1 MEKIIMKKN
10 DTLTRIPLANA
21 TFVSGEGSLCY
32 EDVIDDFPNAKYID
46 IITFNISQSQNSLL
60 EALKEAGK
68 RNIPIRLVTNIPN
81 RWHSYWGATA
91 RNRAKETIKI
101 YQRKLKPESIGKLAN
116 IFFKFNNH
124 GKIILTN
131 NIVYWGS
138 ANFSDESVRNYEC
151 GTLSKDRHFIDYIH
165 NSLIPCI
172 LSNSIDYYKR
182 NYINYVAGIYSA
194 ISFIHNMFEEVHDSS
209 YGIYEDYDTNFR
221 PVEYFNYSSNG
232 LTWKLLENLMET
244 VQKFEELLSGII
256 SELDDEYDEFIDDS
270 DFEHYEEADKL
281 IEKFRHDIDNLNNQ
295 ISSIC
300 YSLEDLAKFDE
311 ETYTFRIL
319 SEDYGNVAYDD
330 ALDYY
335 VELSSNEAREA
346 YEDLIEFAKPNIDN
360 LLLALS
366 NYEDVLLKYADELI
380 DLSQENEDIDNT

>member
-1 MEKIIMKKN
+1 
-10 DTLTRIPLANA
+10 
-21 TFVSGEGSLCY
+21 
-32 EDVIDDFPNAKYID
+32 
-46 IITFNISQSQNSLL
+46 
-60 EALKEAGK
+60 
-68 RNIPIRLVTNIPN
+68 
-81 RWHSYWGATA
+81 
-91 RNRAKETIKI
+91 
-101 YQRKLKPESIGKLAN
+101 
-116 IFFKFNNH
+116 
-124 GKIILTN
+124 
-131 NIVYWGS
+131 
-138 ANFSDESVRNYEC
+138 
-151 GTLSKDRHFIDYIH
+151 
-165 NSLIPCI
+165 
-172 LSNSIDYYKR
+172 
-182 NYINYVAGIYSA
+182 
-194 ISFIHNMFEEVHDSS
+194 MFEEVHDSS

>member
-1 MEKIIMKKN
+1 MN
-10 DTLTRIPLANA
+10 
-21 TFVSGEGSLCY
+21 
-32 EDVIDDFPNAKYID
+32 
-46 IITFNISQSQNSLL
+46 
-60 EALKEAGK
+60 
-68 RNIPIRLVTNIPN
+68 
-81 RWHSYWGATA
+81 
-91 RNRAKETIKI
+91 
-101 YQRKLKPESIGKLAN
+101 
-116 IFFKFNNH
+116 
-124 GKIILTN
+124 ILT
-131 NIVYWGS
+131 
-138 ANFSDESVRNYEC
+138 
-151 GTLSKDRHFIDYIH
+151 ID
-165 NSLIPCI
+165 
-172 LSNSIDYYKR
+172 
-182 NYINYVAGIYSA
+182 
-194 ISFIHNMFEEVHDSS
+194 
-209 YGIYEDYDTNFR
+209 
-221 PVEYFNYSSNG
+221 SNG

-281 IEKFRHDIDNLNNQ
+281 IENFRHDIDNLNNQ

-300 YSLEDLAKFDE
+300 YSLEDLTKFDE

>member
-1 MEKIIMKKN
+1 
-10 DTLTRIPLANA
+10 
-21 TFVSGEGSLCY
+21 
-32 EDVIDDFPNAKYID
+32 
-46 IITFNISQSQNSLL
+46 
-60 EALKEAGK
+60 
-68 RNIPIRLVTNIPN
+68 
-81 RWHSYWGATA
+81 
-91 RNRAKETIKI
+91 
-101 YQRKLKPESIGKLAN
+101 
-116 IFFKFNNH
+116 
-124 GKIILTN
+124 
-131 NIVYWGS
+131 
-138 ANFSDESVRNYEC
+138 
-151 GTLSKDRHFIDYIH
+151 
-165 NSLIPCI
+165 
-172 LSNSIDYYKR
+172 
-182 NYINYVAGIYSA
+182 
-194 ISFIHNMFEEVHDSS
+194 MFEEVHDSS
-209 YGIYEDYDTNFR
+209 YGIYEDYNTNFR
-221 PVEYFNYSSNG
+221 PVEYFNYSSNV

-335 VELSSNEAREA
+335 VELSSNKAREA
-346 YEDLIEFAKPNIDN
+346 YEDLIESAKPNTDN

>member
-1 MEKIIMKKN
+1 
-10 DTLTRIPLANA
+10 
-21 TFVSGEGSLCY
+21 
-32 EDVIDDFPNAKYID
+32 
-46 IITFNISQSQNSLL
+46 
-60 EALKEAGK
+60 
-68 RNIPIRLVTNIPN
+68 
-81 RWHSYWGATA
+81 
-91 RNRAKETIKI
+91 
-101 YQRKLKPESIGKLAN
+101 
-116 IFFKFNNH
+116 
-124 GKIILTN
+124 
-131 NIVYWGS
+131 
-138 ANFSDESVRNYEC
+138 
-151 GTLSKDRHFIDYIH
+151 
-165 NSLIPCI
+165 
-172 LSNSIDYYKR
+172 
-182 NYINYVAGIYSA
+182 
-194 ISFIHNMFEEVHDSS
+194 MFEEVHDSS

-232 LTWKLLENLMET
+232 LTWKLLQNLMET

-346 YEDLIEFAKPNIDN
+346 YEDLIESAKPNIDN

-380 DLSQENEDIDNT
+380 NLSQENENINNT

>member
-1 MEKIIMKKN
+1 
-10 DTLTRIPLANA
+10 
-21 TFVSGEGSLCY
+21 
-32 EDVIDDFPNAKYID
+32 
-46 IITFNISQSQNSLL
+46 
-60 EALKEAGK
+60 
-68 RNIPIRLVTNIPN
+68 
-81 RWHSYWGATA
+81 
-91 RNRAKETIKI
+91 
-101 YQRKLKPESIGKLAN
+101 
-116 IFFKFNNH
+116 
-124 GKIILTN
+124 
-131 NIVYWGS
+131 
-138 ANFSDESVRNYEC
+138 
-151 GTLSKDRHFIDYIH
+151 
-165 NSLIPCI
+165 
-172 LSNSIDYYKR
+172 
-182 NYINYVAGIYSA
+182 
-194 ISFIHNMFEEVHDSS
+194 MFEEVHDSS

-232 LTWKLLENLMET
+232 LTWKLLENLMKT

-346 YEDLIEFAKPNIDN
+346 YEDLIESAKPNIDN

>member
-1 MEKIIMKKN
+1 MKKN

-81 RWHSYWGATA
+81 RWHSYWG
-91 RNRAKETIKI
+91 
-101 YQRKLKPESIGKLAN
+101 
-116 IFFKFNNH
+116 
-124 GKIILTN
+124 
-131 NIVYWGS
+131 S
-138 ANFSDESVRNYEC
+138 ANFSDESARNYEC